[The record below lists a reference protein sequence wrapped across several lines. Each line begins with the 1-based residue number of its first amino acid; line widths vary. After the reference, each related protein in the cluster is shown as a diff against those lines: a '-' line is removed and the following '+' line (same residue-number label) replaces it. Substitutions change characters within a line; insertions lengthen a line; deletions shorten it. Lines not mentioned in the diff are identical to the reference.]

1 SRNRRSRIAVSG
13 FSGVLTI
20 LVNKSMRE
28 RTMRSVRITVLV
40 FILASA
46 VCAFRRPHAPVQG
59 AQARPQ
65 EGPQAKEALQ
75 KICGSC
81 HALDKV
87 TSSRRSRA
95 QWDETLDKMVSLGA
109 KGTEEEFAAIFAY
122 LVRRYGRVNVNA
134 ATAGEIAE
142 VVGLSEQ
149 EAEVIV
155 KYRQEKGKFDDFE
168 ALSKT
173 PGVAVEKLE
182 KSREAISY

>member
-1 SRNRRSRIAVSG
+1 
-13 FSGVLTI
+13 
-20 LVNKSMRE
+20 MRK

-46 VCAFRRPHAPVQG
+46 VGAFRRPHAPVQG
-59 AQARPQ
+59 AQARPR

-75 KICGSC
+75 KVCSSC

-87 TSSRRSRA
+87 
-95 QWDETLDKMVSLGA
+95 VSLGA

-149 EAEVIV
+149 EADVIV

-168 ALSKT
+168 ALSKA